1 MRNSYF
7 DGVGPLSQATAKGA
21 QSFRINPGSARTP
34 STPPASSAA
43 IPGYTQPGS
52 GTGGVGGNMPN
63 TILPDYVGYGAKG
76 FTGLMA
82 NSVAIR

>member
-1 MRNSYF
+1 MRNAYF

-43 IPGYTQPGS
+43 IPGVTQPGS
-52 GTGGVGGNMPN
+52 STGGGGVMPN
-63 TILPDYVGYGAKG
+63 TILPEYVGYGRSG

>member
-7 DGVGPLSQATAKGA
+7 DGVGPLSQATARGA
-21 QSFRINPGSARTP
+21 QSFRIDPGSSRTP
-34 STPPASSAA
+34 AARPPSVA
-43 IPGYTQPGS
+43 IPGVTQPGS
-52 GTGGVGGNMPN
+52 VTGGGGVIPN
-63 TILPDYVGYGAKG
+63 TILPDYVGYGRSG